1 MPGRPHPVIAFLV
14 ASPFEILDLTG
25 PSSVFER
32 ATVDGERFYSIQ
44 ILSTG
49 GTGTVETAGG
59 MAIANAARYS
69 DYVGP
74 IDTLIAIG
82 GDGAMAPQ
90 SPQLYKWLRERAP
103 YIRRVTSICT
113 GAFIL
118 AGAGLL
124 DGHRV
129 ATHWLWCDLL
139 QTRYKH
145 LKVERDPIFIKEGK
159 FYTTAGVTAGI
170 DLSLALVEEDLG
182 HALAG
187 SIARVL
193 VLFLRRPGGQSQ
205 YSTLLAQQEDID
217 NARMRDLPAWAKA
230 HLHQKLDV
238 AQLAKAAA
246 MGLRTFMRQFK
257 AQFGMT
263 PARWVQSIR
272 VETAMQ
278 HLEDRTLSIGKV
290 ARLTGFRDEQAL
302 RRAFV
307 QQIGVT
313 PKEYRERFGELDRS
327 HDAGPDSSGK
337 FETAI
342 PSRIVASSLS
352 DKQPVVAE
360 A

>member
-1 MPGRPHPVIAFLV
+1 MPGRQHPVVAFLV

-32 ATVDGERFYSIQ
+32 AMVGGERHYSIK

-49 GTGTVETAGG
+49 LTGTVETAGG
-59 MAIANAARYS
+59 MAIGNAARFS
-69 DYVGP
+69 EHAGP

-82 GDGAMAPQ
+82 GDGAVAPQ
-90 SPQLYKWLRERAP
+90 PPEVYQWLRERAP
-103 YIRRVTSICT
+103 YIRRITSICT

-124 DGHRV
+124 NGRRV

-139 QTRYKH
+139 QSRYKH
-145 LKVERDPIFIKEGK
+145 LKVDRDPIFIKEGK

-182 HALAG
+182 HATAA
-187 SIARVL
+187 SIARIL

-205 YSTLLAQQEDID
+205 YSSLLAQQEDID
-217 NARMRDLPAWAKA
+217 NERMRDLPAWAKA

-257 AQFGMT
+257 AQFDMT
-263 PARWVQSIR
+263 PARWIQSIR
-272 VETAMQ
+272 VEAAMQ
-278 HLEDRTLSIGKV
+278 HLEDRTLSIGKI

-313 PKEYRERFGELDRS
+313 PKQYRERFGELDGS
-327 HDAGPDSSGK
+327 HDAASEPADQLSTGVLEDSVPQ
-337 FETAI
+337 A
-342 PSRIVASSLS
+342 SLS
-352 DKQPVVAE
+352 PTVL
-360 A
+360 